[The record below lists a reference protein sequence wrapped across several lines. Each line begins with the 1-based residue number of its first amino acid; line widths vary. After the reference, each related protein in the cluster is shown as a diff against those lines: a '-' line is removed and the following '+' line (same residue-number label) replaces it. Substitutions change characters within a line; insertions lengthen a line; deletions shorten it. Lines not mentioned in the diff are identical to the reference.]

1 MDVEDRLLYPG
12 NQTRCPRLQ
21 WINEIRK
28 FLPVRHRLLF
38 DVQEVQFC
46 RLRSQS
52 QKFLPSSIE
61 GLAGRASVS
70 PTYPT
75 LPTLPA
81 QARVLA
87 VPSWFLL
94 RWAVLAW
101 EL

>member
-61 GLAGRASVS
+61 GLAGQCI
-70 PTYPT
+70 TD
-75 LPTLPA
+75 LPNTPA

-87 VPSWFLL
+87 GPDGFSCAGLCWLGSCN
-94 RWAVLAW
+94 
-101 EL
+101 